1 MLTHFILFFSVAPL
15 TGMVADGLANVVST
29 VIIPGLLPQ
38 PLYKKQRSIK
48 LISKHAKWY

>member
-1 MLTHFILFFSVAPL
+1 MMVNKIKLSILLLTHFILFFSGAPL

-38 PLYKKQRSIK
+38 PLYKK
-48 LISKHAKWY
+48 